1 MTNGQSWVF
10 SLNHSTADNH
20 VNNIIITLC
29 SNMHCTA
36 HVPLRHNMYLVKCTQ
51 AYLHRVPFPHMCPTT
66 LPADWAY
73 SSAGSLKSI
82 RGRRCRLGPPPRAT
96 IVGGRVGVQE
106 LTTRERKGND
116 QVAYF
121 SDAESALQSVCTI
134 FPKTKHSSVHNFQHL
149 PCAVTVTPV
158 CTVLSVS
165 LLKSP
170 PNTRWL
176 ESSLPR
182 LTVSAPFARCPCS
195 CM

>member
-20 VNNIIITLC
+20 VNNTITLR

-96 IVGGRVGVQE
+96 IVGREGGGAGIDHEGKERQWSGRIFLWCRVCIAECVHNIPQDKA
-106 LTTRERKGND
+106 LFSSQFPAPPLCGN
-116 QVAYF
+116 
-121 SDAESALQSVCTI
+121 SDACVYRVVSQFVKKPA
-134 FPKTKHSSVHNFQHL
+134 KHS
-149 PCAVTVTPV
+149 VTGVFFTQTHSQ
-158 CTVLSVS
+158 CTLCKVPL
-165 LLKSP
+165 
-170 PNTRWL
+170 
-176 ESSLPR
+176 
-182 LTVSAPFARCPCS
+182 
-195 CM
+195 